1 MNIMIVAATPELSPA
16 FPAQEGALFALGL
29 AVAGALLLT
38 AAVSLTRRG
47 ETREAVRYSTQR
59 W

>member
-16 FPAQEGALFALGL
+16 IPAQEGALFAFAL
-29 AVAGALLLT
+29 ALAGVVLLT
-38 AAVSLTRRG
+38 AAVSLTRRA
-47 ETREAVRYSTQR
+47 EPREAVRYSAQR